1 MRSSSAA
8 DDHES
13 LCIMEALSR
22 SQNSGPPS
30 SSSAET
36 RVDGPKLEDFL
47 GGKSL
52 GGQYSDQHD
61 HHHSHHHQQQQQLEG
76 LSSSGLKSWLRHQA
90 DADSK
95 LAAAVGPQASAARHS
110 SGLSAPLVS
119 WQPLSLSMSA
129 GSSHVADHAT
139 MDHHLVLSGHHHVAA
154 QTSPQAAA
162 PVSEPRKR
170 GTGRMGAAA
179 ASAAGGKDGSGP
191 SPRKSIDTFGQR
203 TSVYR
208 GVTRHRWT
216 GRYEAHLWD
225 NSCRKEGQT
234 RKGRQGGYDKEDK
247 AARAYDLAALKYWGP
262 STTINF
268 PLSTYEAE
276 LEVMKNMTR
285 QEYVASLRRKSSG
298 FSRGA
303 SAYRGVTR
311 HHQHGRWQARIGR
324 VAGNKDLYLGT
335 YSTQEE
341 AAEAYDMAAIKFR
354 GVNAVT
360 NFDMSRY
367 DPQKIHA
374 AAINGQHG
382 QEISFKCNKLPAD
395 QKLLITELSS
405 TPSSDAVI
413 RVQDENHRI
422 MSSSM
427 ATGAPGSRLEL
438 MSIDQDQLVS
448 ANLNSCGLPK
458 NLLEWQMLYQQ
469 QAAAQQKH
477 ERNNWGHAAVQDN
490 CCAPQEMHGAAGHGS
505 NCAHLGFGSDT
516 MQAPASQASNKYNT
530 STVPSNGMLLRNL
543 MGLEALPQDH
553 GGGESSCSAGSVGL
567 MNHHHGLPSSAAS
580 LLSSS
585 QGYQGRPD
593 QPTMQLAAYDHLGT
607 ATSDQQLQTS
617 DTRAI
622 SNSGLTYNQGSHDRS
637 DVNMES
643 PKNSVGES
651 EEASSNNSTFDRV
664 LPGDLSRNVLFSS
677 ATTSTV
683 KMNHSY
689 NANSMS
695 TWIGISNPL
704 TMPSLAGRAA
714 NLSHMGS
721 GPIFAH
727 SWTE

>member
-1 MRSSSAA
+1 MFCLSTQHPSNVVACPNTIHPVMHGHPS

-22 SQNSGPPS
+22 SQN
-30 SSSAET
+30 SAET

-61 HHHSHHHQQQQQLEG
+61 HHHSHHHQQQQQQQLEG
-76 LSSSGLKSWLRHQA
+76 LYYNAAAASFQESQTRINNHCYETAVNEQQQQQLQENNLLAQSRSHLHAQNLLQRALDQQQQQQQSDCNSLQSRPHESSSSPGLKSWLRHQA

-95 LAAAVGPQASAARHS
+95 LAAAAAAAAVGPQASVARHS

-129 GSSHVADHAT
+129 GSSHVTDHTT
-139 MDHHLVLSGHHHVAA
+139 MDHHLVLPGHHHVAA

-276 LEVMKNMTR
+276 LELMKNMTR

-395 QKLLITELSS
+395 EKLLITELSS

-422 MSSSM
+422 MSSSL

-448 ANLNSCGLPK
+448 ANLNS
-458 NLLEWQMLYQQ
+458 Y
-469 QAAAQQKH
+469 
-477 ERNNWGHAAVQDN
+477 
-490 CCAPQEMHGAAGHGS
+490 
-505 NCAHLGFGSDT
+505 
-516 MQAPASQASNKYNT
+516 
-530 STVPSNGMLLRNL
+530 
-543 MGLEALPQDH
+543 
-553 GGGESSCSAGSVGL
+553 
-567 MNHHHGLPSSAAS
+567 
-580 LLSSS
+580 
-585 QGYQGRPD
+585 
-593 QPTMQLAAYDHLGT
+593 
-607 ATSDQQLQTS
+607 
-617 DTRAI
+617 
-622 SNSGLTYNQGSHDRS
+622 
-637 DVNMES
+637 VNMES

-651 EEASSNNSTFDRV
+651 EEASSKNSTFDRV

-704 TMPSLAGRAA
+704 TMPTLAGRAA